1 VKGVASGG
9 GRTRQGP
16 SDVPKLREKAQAAH
30 YSLRGGFAEVGVRV
44 LIVEDEPLMA
54 QQLRKGLEQEGYAV
68 LVAMDGQA
76 GFDLARSIDHDLLIL
91 DWMLPK
97 LDGKEVAR
105 RLRQARVG
113 TRILMLTAR
122 DTPTDVVE
130 GLDSGV
136 DDYLIKPFAFEVL
149 LARLRALARRAPAT
163 QLPVLNVADLTVDPA
178 AHRVVRG
185 SDEIALSH
193 REFNLLHFL
202 VRRGGQIV
210 PRRALIDAVWGYESS
225 IEGNTLD
232 AFIHLLRTKVD
243 AAPRRKLIHTVRG
256 IGYTI
261 RDEPP

>member
-1 VKGVASGG
+1 
-9 GRTRQGP
+9 
-16 SDVPKLREKAQAAH
+16 
-30 YSLRGGFAEVGVRV
+30 VRV
-44 LIVEDEPLMA
+44 LVVEDEPLMA

-68 LVAMDGQA
+68 LVAADGQT
-76 GFDLARSIDHDLLIL
+76 GLDLARSVDLDLLIL

-97 LDGKEVAR
+97 LDGREVAR

-122 DTPTDVVE
+122 DASTDVVE
-130 GLDSGV
+130 GLDCGA

-163 QLPVLNVADLTVDPA
+163 QLPVLRVADLSVDPA

-185 SDEIALSH
+185 SEQITLSH

-202 VRRGGQIV
+202 VRRAGQIV
-210 PRRALIDAVWGYESS
+210 QRRALIDAVWGYESS
-225 IEGNTLD
+225 IESNTLD

-243 AAPRRKLIHTVRG
+243 APPHRKLIHTVRG
-256 IGYTI
+256 VGYTV
-261 RDEPP
+261 REEPSR